1 MIYKLLLAFACFFV
15 TIVSSLQ
22 PIGYQPLSIDQLI
35 KQSDYTILGKVV
47 SIAAAPNATAA
58 GPLNTGSTAPTN
70 ASVATV
76 QVLCNYIG
84 NPPIASGSAIAIDGF
99 GTYTSDCMSFIGSPG
114 WTGFFFLNHTV
125 INTKLGLQN
134 NGTNSTSNST
144 ADNSYQLGNHCQSPV
159 VMSPAA
165 IGTLWHTIN
174 DTSAVLGT
182 GCLAANGFPLQSG
195 GVGRPSGAGATV
207 SAATGSSSPSGSSSA
222 AASSTSVASAASK
235 TGVSKASSIVTFL
248 GLVGAA
254 WVTFS
259 T

>member
-1 MIYKLLLAFACFFV
+1 MNKILVAFGCFFI
-15 TIVSSLQ
+15 TFVSSLQ

-35 KQSDYTILGKVV
+35 SQSDYTILGKVI

-58 GPLNTGSTAPTN
+58 GPLNTSSTAPTN

-84 NPPIASGSAIAIDGF
+84 NPPTVSASNINIEGL
-99 GTYTSDCMSFIGSPG
+99 GTYTSDCMSYVGSPG

-134 NGTNSTSNST
+134 NGTSNST

-159 VMSPAA
+159 VMSPTA

-174 DTSAVLGT
+174 DTSGVVGT
-182 GCLAANGFPLQSG
+182 GCLAANGFPLQSS
-195 GVGRPSGAGATV
+195 GVGGPSGAGATI
-207 SAATGSSSPSGSSSA
+207 SAAAGSTSPSGSSSA
-222 AASSTSVASAASK
+222 AISSSSVASAASRIGWSK
-235 TGVSKASSIVTFL
+235 VSFIIAFL
-248 GLVGAA
+248 GLLGAA
-254 WVTFS
+254 WVNFS